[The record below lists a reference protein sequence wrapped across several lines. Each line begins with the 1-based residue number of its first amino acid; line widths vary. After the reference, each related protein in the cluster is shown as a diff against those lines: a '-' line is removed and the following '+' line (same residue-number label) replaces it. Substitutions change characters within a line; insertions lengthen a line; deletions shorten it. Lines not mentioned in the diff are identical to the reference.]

1 MRWALGGDWEIQPRS
16 DLAVLVGGTSFTR
29 CAKAVSADELDFY
42 ARRSYRVPYCEY
54 VVAGLPHLVVL
65 ASDGALIVV
74 RLDLL
79 DMVACDYHL
88 DYDSGRSYQ
97 LSAVGDTLYVVSAPG
112 GGKSADSGDKVVEDS
127 GESKEWTDLW
137 AFELPSLVFRRRR
150 RVDGRAVLAGSGLLY
165 AAPEGIRLEELADEA
180 KRE

>member
-1 MRWALGGDWEIQPRS
+1 MGAE
-16 DLAVLVGGTSFTR
+16 
-29 CAKAVSADELDFY
+29 ELKFY
-42 ARRSYRVPYCEY
+42 ARQSYRIPHCQY

-88 DYDSGRSYQ
+88 DYDPGRNYQ
-97 LSAVGDTLYVVSAPG
+97 LCAVGDTLYVVSTPG
-112 GGKSADSGDKVVEDS
+112 SGSAVELVESEKNPVRTVESGAKS
-127 GESKEWTDLW
+127 GEGEKEPAEHTDLW

-150 RVDGRAVLAGSGLLY
+150 SVEGRAVLAGGGLLY
-165 AAPEGIRLEELADEA
+165 AGPEGIRLEVLADEA